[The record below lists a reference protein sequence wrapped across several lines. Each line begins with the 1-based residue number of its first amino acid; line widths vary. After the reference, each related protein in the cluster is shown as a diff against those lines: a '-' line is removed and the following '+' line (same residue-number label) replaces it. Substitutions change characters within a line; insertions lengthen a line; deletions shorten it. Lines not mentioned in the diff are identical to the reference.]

1 MEVEHARLYERKLQ
15 DVLSVFTCTLT
26 VPDARFK
33 QMRSALT
40 TMDGPLAEV
49 GHFVVDKW
57 MPELFSSGGKGTWP
71 SVMRGGQ
78 PLLDKGRD
86 GGLLSAFAWGLGSD
100 GQSVIVGN
108 VKKYTALQN
117 FGGTVTAKAGKFLAI
132 PLPGLSVS
140 ERRIGTSAFR
150 GKDTFFA
157 KSRKGNLIL
166 FENLGTKGKGKN
178 KTSNIR
184 PLFVM
189 KESVTIKPRPF
200 MKWFPEMKTQAIE
213 IARAAI
219 LKAMGG
225 QAA

>member
-1 MEVEHARLYERKLQ
+1 
-15 DVLSVFTCTLT
+15 VFTCTLT

-40 TMDGPLAEV
+40 EIDGPLEQV
-49 GHFVVDKW
+49 GHYVVSGW

-78 PLLDKGRD
+78 PLLDTGMR
-86 GGLLSAFAWGLGSD
+86 GGLLSAFAWALGTD
-100 GQSVIVGN
+100 RKSVIVGN
-108 VKKYTALQN
+108 SKVYAALQN
-117 FGGTVTAKAGKFLAI
+117 FGGTVSAKGGKFLAI

-157 KSRKGNLIL
+157 KSRNGNLIL
-166 FENLGTKGKGKN
+166 FQNLSTKGKGKN

-189 KESVTIKPRPF
+189 KESVTIRPRPF

-219 LKAMGG
+219 VKAMG